1 MDSIN
6 SQQIRSKSTVRATG
20 AGFNSNK
27 IASLQTMAYTADQH
41 SLVNAT
47 GLASIQALNKQRGN
61 YERKNIDR
69 CALLEEIE
77 KNKIDELKL
86 KTLKNAD
93 KYSNKGK

>member
-1 MDSIN
+1 M
-6 SQQIRSKSTVRATG
+6 
-20 AGFNSNK
+20 
-27 IASLQTMAYTADQH
+27 
-41 SLVNAT
+41 VNAT
-47 GLASIQALNKQRGN
+47 GLASIQALNKQSGN
-61 YERKNIDR
+61 YQRKNIDR